1 MTKTRSPRRSA
12 AEILAARQIEI
23 AKLEERAALD
33 QAKDSPILSPIL
45 DAIKSQNDSLAETSK
60 LLGSGPQSIK
70 VRALSHE
77 LWLDEINAQGRVAG
91 VSADFAKQSKFILRE
106 GLTNLTKL
114 LVEGKKVTKK
124 MVSDLLSSSESD
136 DSRLADAISE
146 FEAAK
151 AARQNATKAKRM
163 PKRASSVEN

>member
-91 VSADFAKQSKFILRE
+91 VSADFAKQSKFVLRE